1 MVFDV
6 DKRLTTRVE
15 PERKV
20 TAFCCISMTAEST
33 RDICEL
39 LRRGVLLS
47 TAGSARL
54 QLSQRAP
61 NTRQTVN
68 HSQPS

>member
-1 MVFDV
+1 MWT
-6 DKRLTTRVE
+6 RGLTTRVE

-33 RDICEL
+33 RDIREL

-47 TAGSARL
+47 TAGSATESKR
-54 QLSQRAP
+54 SKYAP
-61 NTRQTVN
+61 NCQTFTAFLG
-68 HSQPS
+68 

>member
-1 MVFDV
+1 MAFDG
-6 DKRLTTRVE
+6 DKRVDDMCGCKE

-33 RDICEL
+33 RDIREL

-47 TAGSARL
+47 TAGSA
-54 QLSQRAP
+54 
-61 NTRQTVN
+61 T
-68 HSQPS
+68 H